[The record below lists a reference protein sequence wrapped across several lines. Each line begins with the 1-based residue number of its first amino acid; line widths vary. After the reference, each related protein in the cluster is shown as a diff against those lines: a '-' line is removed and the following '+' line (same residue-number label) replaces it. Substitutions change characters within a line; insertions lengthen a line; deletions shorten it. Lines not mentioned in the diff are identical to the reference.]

1 MGLSGDLGRGR
12 TGIDTAIFIYF
23 LEEDPRFV
31 PLIEPLFIDA
41 DEGRREL
48 VTSALTLLEV
58 MVVPQR
64 AGNQALAE
72 RYEGLLTRSRGLLL
86 VDVSRE
92 QLRAAAQLRAATGV
106 KPPDALQLAAALS
119 TGCSAFLTND
129 RHIPAITGTRVLQL
143 ADYVT

>member
-1 MGLSGDLGRGR
+1 VGLSGDLGRGR

-48 VTSALTLLEV
+48 VTSALTLLEI
-58 MVVPQR
+58 MVVLYR

-86 VDVSRE
+86 VNVSRE
-92 QLRAAAQLRAATGV
+92 QLRAAAQLRATTGV
-106 KPPDALQLAAALS
+106 KTPGALQLAAALS

-129 RHIPAITGTRVLQL
+129 RRIPAITGTRVLQL
-143 ADYVT
+143 ADYLP

>member
-72 RYEGLLTRSRGLLL
+72 RYEGLLTRSRGLAAGGCLPQQL
-86 VDVSRE
+86 VPRRSC
-92 QLRAAAQLRAATGV
+92 AA
-106 KPPDALQLAAALS
+106 S
-119 TGCSAFLTND
+119 TGAKPS
-129 RHIPAITGTRVLQL
+129 PTRRERRGSP
-143 ADYVT
+143 